1 MAILIQL
8 YVIYISGRLIPQLW
22 VRDKAGAT
30 EGIFHPQQYL
40 LILLPLSIKT
50 DFNFKHQSYCF
61 GSRGVVSWAAGVW
74 EGGWGAE
81 GSVSLISLKSCA
93 LCLCAGGIPPAT
105 LVQSK
110 QAGATSC
117 TTLPN
122 SSPSCQ
128 QNETAPTFKHIHVI
142 YSWVIAR
149 ALPSLTLDD
158 GKGWLHQ

>member
-1 MAILIQL
+1 MSSTSQVDWSPNCEFEIKL
-8 YVIYISGRLIPQLW
+8 GRQKEFFTHSNIFSSSYLW
-22 VRDKAGAT
+22 
-30 EGIFHPQQYL
+30 
-40 LILLPLSIKT
+40 T

-74 EGGWGAE
+74 EGGWGSE
-81 GSVSLISLKSCA
+81 GTVSLISLKCCA

-158 GKGWLHQ
+158 GKGWLHQQRLTTSLWA